1 MLTAEL
7 TEITRQ
13 KEHRRH
19 ESGEKTNKQTKTFE
33 SQEKEIHKHRTED
46 KTRL

>member
-19 ESGEKTNKQTKTFE
+19 ESGEKNKQTNK
-33 SQEKEIHKHRTED
+33 KI
-46 KTRL
+46 